1 MKKTFLKCF
10 TTAISLASIAALGA
24 ATMPID
30 KKNSDRET
38 QKTSGNTETALFA
51 GGCFWC
57 IEAAY
62 EHIDGVLSATS
73 GYTGGKEKPTY
84 KEVASGTTQHA
95 EAVQIVYDPA
105 VVSYRELLD
114 WFWRMHDPTTPNRQG
129 ADIGPQY
136 RSAIFYHNQEQK
148 EEAEASKRQLDAKQ
162 AFASPIVTEILPATT
177 FFPAEDDHQDYF
189 TNNPNAGYC
198 RAVIAPKLKKLGL
211 AQPD

>member
-1 MKKTFLKCF
+1 
-10 TTAISLASIAALGA
+10 
-24 ATMPID
+24 MPID